1 MNVNISVVNAL
12 MQLTGIP
19 MTTLAAVCHVSNR
32 DMKAWLT
39 EESDN
44 ESVKID
50 FAAQLE
56 ILKYLGVNGNHPRSD
71 VVHYW
76 RIHEG
81 LFSRPSESY
90 WPLQVLLR
98 TFGKAQASFITRE
111 ADPAFSFTAKNHFG
125 LRFDNFLAIV
135 EVTAHPLRN
144 ISFDPRLI
152 SELTW
157 VPDMMGVLLPEHEL
171 ASLEP
176 GSLKVRT
183 LTQYL
188 TYTAELVS
196 WDKLRDAA
204 MERGLRAA
212 QVETLMLGSSA
223 NSGVAPATPELAVQK
238 DVLSDSVPYSFEE
251 EETDFEQPEP
261 AAPVFE
267 KPAPTQVPKPA
278 AAPRRAAPQAHV
290 PVSFRAPAEAQAPQD
305 DLQLFVRPVKAAVKQ
320 AVAPQL
326 KRVV

>member
-1 MNVNISVVNAL
+1 MNVNISVVKAL

-19 MTTLAAVCHVSNR
+19 MSTLAAVCHVSNR
-32 DMKAWLT
+32 DIKAWLT
-39 EESDN
+39 DESST
-44 ESVKID
+44 ESAKID

-90 WPLQVLLR
+90 WPLQVLMR
-98 TFGKAQASFITRE
+98 TFGRAQASFITRE

-152 SELTW
+152 PEMTW

-188 TYTAELVS
+188 TYTSELAN

-212 QVETLMLGSSA
+212 QVETLLLDSPSVAEVVPASPEAGVQEYVLPETA
-223 NSGVAPATPELAVQK
+223 LERVEVEIAAFEAPVAPA
-238 DVLSDSVPYSFEE
+238 
-251 EETDFEQPEP
+251 
-261 AAPVFE
+261 FE
-267 KPAPTQVPKPA
+267 KPAPNQVHKPGA
-278 AAPRRAAPQAHV
+278 THRAAPEVHV
-290 PVSFRAPAEAQAPQD
+290 PVSFRAPAEEPAQPD
-305 DLQLFVRPVKAAVKQ
+305 DLHLFVKPVKAAVKQ
-320 AVAPQL
+320 AWAPQL